1 VLKTA
6 ISSAWNWLVNFLTAV
21 RGKFLQLM
29 GKFLDWLM
37 NRKAKNTSAGRP
49 TIEDDW
55 LSANR
60 NSLVD
65 MLSCWWGEVGWQ
77 LQPATTREALRAA
90 LDPVREHSNKHLI
103 SRLLLP
109 SSESADPDQIREVR
123 ETNGRAIE
131 QIYDAQERQRQ
142 YPDLIMRAE
151 MALGHASPE
160 QKEDVK
166 AKLSQLQADLQMATL
181 AYEVACKAQ
190 AALEKKLD
198 QMEAGF
204 AQDQLLMFIDK
215 RFINGRYARN
225 PLNLANAMAGLPY
238 TQGVHFVGAWQSYQR
253 CSDLPCDLWPH
264 HRFRVFETI
273 QSILKKSKTS
283 KLSPMEFFHQQ
294 IVALPR
300 TVVQERVDPLTKKEV
315 QSKSD
320 NAVRSDLLD
329 NWPIWSLAIKKSLES
344 SVDQE
349 RIPFLI
355 CANFTEVR
363 RDPKTSVLL
372 VLGSTQKTKN

>member
-6 ISSAWNWLVNFLTAV
+6 ISSAWLWLVHFLAAV
-21 RGKFLQLM
+21 REKFLQLM

-37 NRKAKNTSAGRP
+37 NRKTKSTSAGRP
-49 TIEDDW
+49 TIDDDW
-55 LSANR
+55 LRANR

-65 MLSCWWGEVGWQ
+65 MLSCWWGEIGWQ
-77 LQPATTREALRAA
+77 LTGATTREALRAA
-90 LDPVREHSNKHLI
+90 LEPVREHSNKHLI

-109 SSESADPDQIREVR
+109 SSDSANPDQIRE
-123 ETNGRAIE
+123 GRDALGIAIE
-131 QIYDAQERQRQ
+131 QIYEAQQKQRE
-142 YPDLIMRAE
+142 YPDFIMRAE
-151 MALGHASPE
+151 MALAHASPE

-166 AKLSQLQADLQMATL
+166 AKVSKLQADLQTATL
-181 AYEVACKAQ
+181 AHEAACKAQ
-190 AALEKKLD
+190 VALEKGLD

-238 TQGVHFVGAWQSYQR
+238 TQGVHFLGAWQSYQR
-253 CSDLPCDLWPH
+253 CSDLPCELWPH
-264 HRFRVFETI
+264 HRFQVFERI
-273 QSILKKSKTS
+273 RSIFKKSQTS
-283 KLSPMEFFHQQ
+283 KLPPMEFFHQE

-300 TVVQERVDPLTKKEV
+300 TVVTERVDPLTKKEV
-315 QSKSD
+315 RSRSD